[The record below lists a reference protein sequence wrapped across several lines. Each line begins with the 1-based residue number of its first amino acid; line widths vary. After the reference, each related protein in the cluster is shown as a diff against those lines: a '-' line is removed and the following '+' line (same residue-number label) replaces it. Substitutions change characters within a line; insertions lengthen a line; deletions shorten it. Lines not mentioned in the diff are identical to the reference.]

1 MKFLCPSCKAKYQ
14 ISDEKVAGRSV
25 RMKCRKCGHII
36 QVSSEDAIAGSS
48 APPPPVEQGDG
59 EVVAK
64 EPAAPSATRNPT
76 SAEKP
81 KAAQGVPRAGAPAP
95 PSAAAKSRVP
105 SPKAAAPSA
114 DVAPKPAAT
123 APRAGA
129 DKAADALRVPRVAS
143 TAAREAKS
151 PAPPVT
157 TGTAARAP
165 AKPQAAAAASAA
177 SPPVAAPTP
186 SPAAVAGAPRP
197 AAPDPANAKLFD
209 DDGEEEATQ
218 IARGALIGAFSAA
231 MKDHAPASVADPL
244 SMPGDEWFVGIN
256 GVPVGPIRLSELR
269 AKAAS
274 GAVTKES
281 LVWRDGFEEWR
292 PLKSF
297 PELVAIV
304 EESLSSA
311 RASMPFPVT
320 AASAGTLADPF
331 AGTAPAPSATPGV
344 GSEGVSFDELQA
356 LRARPRTSP
365 AAWLAVVVAVAF
377 GLTLGAVIF
386 GRGPAAQSS
395 VEKPAE
401 KPANAAPSAAAPTQV
416 AAAEQKPEEQVI
428 SGDTKA
434 TVKNPSKTTSTKTD
448 SETKTGSKSGGL
460 GLSGLAAN
468 GTRGPTDTP
477 GSTSQGGPGGGQL
490 DQTQLSSVVQ
500 RYTPSVKRSC
510 WQPALDGRD
519 RDAPTS
525 ARVSVAI
532 TISPS
537 GSVQDVNAS
546 GDPRGYRGLAQC
558 IAGRVRGW
566 QFPPSGGSTTVN
578 VPFVFVA
585 Q

>member
-25 RMKCRKCGHII
+25 RMKCRKCGHMI
-36 QVSSEDAIAGSS
+36 QVSSDDAIAGSS
-48 APPPPVEQGDG
+48 APPPPDGAGDSHVSEAPPAIAATPARAPEKPKG
-59 EVVAK
+59 PAAPVPRVGA
-64 EPAAPSATRNPT
+64 PAAPS
-76 SAEKP
+76 
-81 KAAQGVPRAGAPAP
+81 
-95 PSAAAKSRVP
+95 AAKSRVP
-105 SPKAAAPSA
+105 
-114 DVAPKPAAT
+114 APKPVGSGALSPPKPAGIG
-123 APRAGA
+123 PRTSGE
-129 DKAADALRVPRVAS
+129 KAADALRVPRTSPAATREPSPKAPAVGALG
-143 TAAREAKS
+143 TAAAGADLS
-151 PAPPVT
+151 
-157 TGTAARAP
+157 ARAP
-165 AKPQAAAAASAA
+165 AKPAPAVASA
-177 SPPVAAPTP
+177 PVAAP
-186 SPAAVAGAPRP
+186 AP
-197 AAPDPANAKLFD
+197 AAPAPKLQEEF
-209 DDGEEEATQ
+209 GEEEATQ

-231 MKDHAPASVADPL
+231 VQEHAPASVADPL

-311 RASMPFPVT
+311 RASLPFPLP
-320 AASAGTLADPF
+320 AAGSAPSTLADPF
-331 AGTAPAPSATPGV
+331 AAPPPPSTTPAIVAG
-344 GSEGVSFDELQA
+344 GVSIDELQA

-365 AAWLAVVVAVAF
+365 AAWLAMVVAVLF
-377 GLTLGAVIF
+377 GITLGFVFF
-386 GRGPAAQSS
+386 GRADRSQHAAGD
-395 VEKPAE
+395 KPSDT
-401 KPANAAPSAAAPTQV
+401 PVQTAPSAPAP
-416 AAAEQKPEEQVI
+416 AAAAQPEQKTQDDAQVI
-428 SGDTKA
+428 SGDPKA
-434 TVKNPSKTTSTKTD
+434 P
-448 SETKTGSKSGGL
+448 SKSGSGSGKTTVAKTETEPKTGTGKSGL
-460 GLSGLAAN
+460 GLSGLSAN
-468 GTRGPTDTP
+468 GTKGPSDSSGTSAGP
-477 GSTSQGGPGGGQL
+477 GSGGGQL
-490 DQTQLSSVVQ
+490 DQAQLSSVVQ

-519 RDAPTS
+519 KDAPTS

-537 GSVQDVNAS
+537 GSVQDVNTGA
-546 GDPRGYRGLAQC
+546 DPKGYRGLAQC

>member
-1 MKFLCPSCKAKYQ
+1 M
-14 ISDEKVAGRSV
+14 
-25 RMKCRKCGHII
+25 I
-36 QVSSEDAIAGSS
+36 QVSSEDAISGSS
-48 APPPPVEQGDG
+48 APPPPVDG
-59 EVVAK
+59 GVDVSDAPPVVA
-64 EPAAPSATRNPT
+64 PAASLGTPP
-76 SAEKP
+76 EKP
-81 KAAQGVPRAGAPAP
+81 KPAAVPRAAAPPAP
-95 PSAAAKSRVP
+95 SAAKSRVP
-105 SPKAAAPSA
+105 APRSAPLASGALAPAKPAGAAPA
-114 DVAPKPAAT
+114 RGTAAE
-123 APRAGA
+123 
-129 DKAADALRVPRVAS
+129 KAADALRVPRAAAAPS
-143 TAAREAKS
+143 AARDAKS
-151 PAPPVT
+151 PAAPAVAP
-157 TGTAARAP
+157 TANAIPRKP
-165 AKPQAAAAASAA
+165 AKPSAAAAASAA
-177 SPPVAAPTP
+177 TSGAATATPAPTP
-186 SPAAVAGAPRP
+186 APAPVAKPPAPEP
-197 AAPDPANAKLFD
+197 VKLAED
-209 DDGEEEATQ
+209 EGEEEATQ

-231 MKDHAPASVADPL
+231 VQAHAPAAVADPL

-274 GAVTKES
+274 GSVTKES

-311 RASMPFPVT
+311 RASMPFPVP
-320 AASAGTLADPF
+320 AASAGTVADPF
-331 AGTAPAPSATPGV
+331 AAPPPPASTTPAIVSG
-344 GSEGVSFDELQA
+344 GVSIDELQG

-365 AAWLAVVVAVAF
+365 AAWLAMVVAVLF
-377 GLTLGAVIF
+377 GITLGFVFF
-386 GRGPAAQSS
+386 GRGPAAPTQAD
-395 VEKPAE
+395 KPAE
-401 KPANAAPSAAAPTQV
+401 KPVSAAPSAAPVPAPAAEEKPDDTQV
-416 AAAEQKPEEQVI
+416 A
-428 SGDTKA
+428 SGDAKANTK
-434 TVKNPSKTTSTKTD
+434 TSGSGKTTVAK
-448 SETKTGSKSGGL
+448 SETEAKSGTGKSGL

-468 GTRGPTDTP
+468 GTSGPTGNV
-477 GSTSQGGPGGGQL
+477 GSTSGSSSGGGQL
-490 DQTQLSSVVQ
+490 DQAQLSSVVQ

-519 RDAPTS
+519 KDAPTS

-537 GSVQDVNAS
+537 GSVQNVSAS